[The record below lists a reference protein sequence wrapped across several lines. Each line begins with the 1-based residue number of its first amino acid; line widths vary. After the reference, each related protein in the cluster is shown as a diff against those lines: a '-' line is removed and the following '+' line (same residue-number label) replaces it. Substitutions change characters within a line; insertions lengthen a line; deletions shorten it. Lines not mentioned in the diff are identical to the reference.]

1 MLGECEAC
9 AHGEHGMQHPTHPD
23 VCLCCRTVVG
33 EENLKP
39 NPYGI
44 LI

>member
-1 MLGECEAC
+1 MLNECEEC
-9 AHGEHGMQHPTHPD
+9 VSGVHGMQHPTFENT
-23 VCLCCRTVVG
+23 CLCCREVVG
-33 EENLKP
+33 KENLKP